1 MGEGEL
7 PALPAESP
15 TLSEEMS
22 APMLDA
28 WLLSQLRCPQ
38 TQQAL
43 TEAPAAL
50 LVDRQDR
57 DGRPLEAALLRAD
70 GAVLYPIRS
79 GIPVLLAE
87 EAIPT

>member
-1 MGEGEL
+1 
-7 PALPAESP
+7 
-15 TLSEEMS
+15 
-22 APMLDA
+22 MLDA

-50 LVDRQDR
+50 LADRKDR

-70 GAVLYPIRS
+70 SAVLYPIRS
-79 GIPVLLAE
+79 GIPVLIAE
-87 EAIPT
+87 EAIPC